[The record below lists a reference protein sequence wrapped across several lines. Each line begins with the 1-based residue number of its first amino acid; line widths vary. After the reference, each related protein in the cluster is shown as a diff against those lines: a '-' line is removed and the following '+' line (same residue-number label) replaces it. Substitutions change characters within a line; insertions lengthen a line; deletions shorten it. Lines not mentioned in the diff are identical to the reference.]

1 MKLKKQF
8 KIFIILFIILAN
20 IFAIK
25 ETSEL
30 SAKLEINTIAICDAQ
45 AFVDSNVTLQIFNV
59 EGQLIETIVNKIQT
73 EGKHSFF
80 WNASSQSSGIYF
92 YRIKSGTQTATGKCL
107 LLK

>member
-8 KIFIILFIILAN
+8 KIFIIIFIILVN

-30 SAKLEINTIAICDAQ
+30 SAKLELNTIVICDAQ
-45 AFVDSNVTLQIFNV
+45 AFVDSNVTIQIDV
-59 EGQLIETIVNKIQT
+59 LTLVNECQR
-73 EGKHSFF
+73 EGKHSII
-80 WNASSQSSGIYF
+80 WNAENQSSSVYF
-92 YRIKSGTQTATGKCL
+92 YKITVGTQTQTGKCL

>member
-45 AFVDSNVTLQIFNV
+45 AFVDLNITLQIEVQNYDEFDYYS
-59 EGQLIETIVNKIQT
+59 T
-73 EGKHSFF
+73 
-80 WNASSQSSGIYF
+80 
-92 YRIKSGTQTATGKCL
+92 KC
-107 LLK
+107 